1 MEHLVTQLPVE
12 GEVPAGMVTEPL
24 DGLPVGDRL
33 QILQQAHA
41 QQQNRFEGHT
51 AIVGTVT
58 TLPLGTSAHEHRMDL
73 LGKKPVAVSRA
84 KQAAGAPGRGKEF
97 RLGGEDGQAH
107 NLARDKANAM
117 RLLYG
122 VAIKTLQAEFEMKVQ
137 VIRSQGR
144 ATRLFVNIPLPLA
157 AALDLQ
163 AAEPVRWQLL
173 TRSELRLIRLAPPP
187 VKKRPKK

>member
-1 MEHLVTQLPVE
+1 M
-12 GEVPAGMVTEPL
+12 
-24 DGLPVGDRL
+24 
-33 QILQQAHA
+33 
-41 QQQNRFEGHT
+41 
-51 AIVGTVT
+51 
-58 TLPLGTSAHEHRMDL
+58 
-73 LGKKPVAVSRA
+73 
-84 KQAAGAPGRGKEF
+84 
-97 RLGGEDGQAH
+97 
-107 NLARDKANAM
+107 
-117 RLLYG
+117 
-122 VAIKTLQAEFEMKVQ
+122 QAEFKMKVQ